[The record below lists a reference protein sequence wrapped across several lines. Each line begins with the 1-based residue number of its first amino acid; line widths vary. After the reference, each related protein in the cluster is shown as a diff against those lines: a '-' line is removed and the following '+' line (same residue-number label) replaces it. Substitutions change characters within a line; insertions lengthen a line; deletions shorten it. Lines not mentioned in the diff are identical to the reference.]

1 METKITKVETYIVK
15 DKLSQSFYFSQW
27 KYSERCICL
36 VKITDTN
43 GQYGWGEGYGPASVL
58 EAGIKLLKPLL
69 IGENP
74 LQNEVIWNKM
84 HRKTLDYARKGVLIA
99 SISAIDIAVMDL
111 KGKNLGLSVANLLG
125 GHLRKKVQPYA
136 TGMYFSDLKNP
147 SKNYQKEAEKYINM
161 GFKAIKMKVGLGVK
175 QDFQNVKLMREII
188 GDDIMLMIDSNH
200 AYSYNEALSLSKK
213 IEQLVSE
220 NQKMNKELKLLK
232 NKSHLNYDN
241 NSTRETLNGIVFEY
255 KIYDD
260 LVIKEL
266 KPNAENFIK
275 NNNSNI
281 VCLISK
287 IDNKA
292 SIVVAVDKTF
302 TSKFSAVEM
311 VNEVSAI
318 LGGKG
323 GGGRPDMAQSGGSDP
338 KNSLQAINKIKD
350 YIKLK
355 I

>member
-1 METKITKVETYIVK
+1 MVSIGKSIDNEREAWSVELCGGTHVKNTSEISTFKILSET
-15 DKLSQSFYFSQW
+15 
-27 KYSERCICL
+27 
-36 VKITDTN
+36 
-43 GQYGWGEGYGPASVL
+43 
-58 EAGIKLLKPLL
+58 
-69 IGENP
+69 
-74 LQNEVIWNKM
+74 
-84 HRKTLDYARKGVLIA
+84 GV
-99 SISAIDIAVMDL
+99 SS
-111 KGKNLGLSVANLLG
+111 
-125 GHLRKKVQPYA
+125 
-136 TGMYFSDLKNP
+136 
-147 SKNYQKEAEKYINM
+147 
-161 GFKAIKMKVGLGVK
+161 GV
-175 QDFQNVKLMREII
+175 RRI
-188 GDDIMLMIDSNH
+188 
-200 AYSYNEALSLSKK
+200 EALTNMAAINYYNNEIDKIRHISSSLKTNSTQVTKK

-232 NKSHLNYDN
+232 NNSHLNYEN

-292 SIVVAVDKTF
+292 SLVVAVDKTL
-302 TSKFSAVEM
+302 TSKFNAVEI